1 MKAEYMLKALGLK
14 VIYAVTVVEE
24 LINKWIEVVLVTS
37 SGAVGVS
44 DIPEWPVPALVVPA
58 RHIR

>member
-1 MKAEYMLKALGLK
+1 MLKALGLK